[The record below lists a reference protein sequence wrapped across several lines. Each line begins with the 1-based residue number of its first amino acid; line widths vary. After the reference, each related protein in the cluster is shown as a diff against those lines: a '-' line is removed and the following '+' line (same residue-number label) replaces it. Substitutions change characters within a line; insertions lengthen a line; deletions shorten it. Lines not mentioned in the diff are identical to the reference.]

1 MIETQRDAIVFII
14 YAEPTAKGRPR
25 FSRGRTYTPR
35 RTKKYEERVAEI
47 ARKEMGDKPPVK
59 GAIKMTVSAYFQ
71 VPSSWPNWKQQ
82 AAQTGLLGHTHR
94 PDLDNLGKSISDA
107 LNGIVYEDDSQI
119 VEMNIKKGYAY
130 RNLIE
135 VEIMPL
141 RLHSANQVQRD
152 DVA

>member
-1 MIETQRDAIVFII
+1 
-14 YAEPTAKGRPR
+14 
-25 FSRGRTYTPR
+25 
-35 RTKKYEERVAEI
+35 
-47 ARKEMGDKPPVK
+47 
-59 GAIKMTVSAYFQ
+59 
-71 VPSSWPNWKQQ
+71 
-82 AAQTGLLGHTHR
+82 
-94 PDLDNLGKSISDA
+94 LDNLGKSISDA

-119 VEMNIKKGYAY
+119 VEMNIKKDYAY